1 MLPASGIAIVGS
13 HVRMACAVEG
23 AGIGKLLSMK
33 QLKPV
38 LWTKGTFLTPQHLQV
53 QDRFLE
59 DTLNFRLQALK
70 FCPWGFRELAI
81 NAELLAEGQFALTRA
96 AGIFPDGLLFDV
108 PDADPAPPS
117 KSLEEF
123 FEPATKSLDIYLAIP
138 DYRQRGLNVSSGKDG
153 GTRYLA
159 EVSEFRDENTGIG
172 EKLIQVARKNMRLL
186 ADSENREGSSVL
198 RVANVE
204 RRPAGTYQLNPR
216 FIPPLIEIG
225 ASEYLVGL
233 LRGLLELLAA
243 RSTQLSAGRRQKNQS
258 LADFTASDIANFW
271 LLYTVNSNYPVF
283 SHLFESKKGHPEEL
297 YAAMVG
303 LAGSLTTFSQKL
315 RPRDLPLYVHE
326 SLGPIF
332 SELDEKLRT
341 LLETVVPTN
350 LVSLPLK
357 LVQNSIYATAID
369 HDKYLVNTRMYLA
382 VSAETSE
389 EAIIQKVP
397 QLVKVCSATHIEHLV
412 KQALRG
418 IQLRHLSNPPSA
430 IPVKLK
436 YQYFALNQSGPAWE
450 AVNRARNF
458 AAYIPLEQFPNPTL
472 ELLILLP
479 QSN

>member
-1 MLPASGIAIVGS
+1 MK
-13 HVRMACAVEG
+13 
-23 AGIGKLLSMK
+23 IGNATIPMR

-53 QDRFLE
+53 QDRFIE
-59 DTLNFRLQALK
+59 DALNFRLQALK

-81 NAELLAEGQFALTRA
+81 NGELLAEGQFAVTRA
-96 AGIFPDGLLFDV
+96 AGIFPDGLLFEV
-108 PDADPAPPS
+108 PDADPPPPS
-117 KSLEEF
+117 KSLEEL
-123 FEPATKSLDIYLAIP
+123 FEPGAKNLDIYLAIP
-138 DYRQRGLNVSSGKDG
+138 DYRQRGLNVSTGKDG

-159 EVSEFRDENTGIG
+159 EVAAFRDENTGIS
-172 EKLIQVARKNMRLL
+172 EKPIQVARKNMRLL

-198 RVANVE
+198 RIANVE
-204 RRPAGTYQLNPR
+204 RTPAGTFQLNPR
-216 FIPPLIEIG
+216 FIPPLIEVG

-233 LRGLLELLAA
+233 LRGLVELLSA

-271 LLYTVNSNYPVF
+271 LLYTVNSNFPVF
-283 SHLFESKKGHPEEL
+283 SHLYESKMGHPEEL
-297 YAAMVG
+297 YAAMVA
-303 LAGSLTTFSQKL
+303 LAGSLTTFSQKM
-315 RPRDLPLYVHE
+315 RPRDLPLYVHD

-332 SELDEKLRT
+332 SELDEKLRS

-357 LVQNSIYATAID
+357 LAQNSIYSTAID

-382 VSAETSE
+382 VNAETSE
-389 EAIIQKVP
+389 ENIIQKVP

-412 KQALRG
+412 RQALPG
-418 IQLRHLSNPPSA
+418 IQLRHLTNPPSA

-458 AAYIPLEQFPNPTL
+458 AAYVPGELPNPTL

>member
-1 MLPASGIAIVGS
+1 
-13 HVRMACAVEG
+13 
-23 AGIGKLLSMK
+23 MK

-38 LWTKGTFLTPQHLQV
+38 LWTKGTFLTPQHLQL

-81 NAELLAEGQFALTRA
+81 NAELLAEGQFAVTRA

-108 PDADPAPPS
+108 PDSDPPPPS

-123 FEPATKSLDIYLAIP
+123 FEPETESLDLYLAIP
-138 DYRQRGLNVSSGKDG
+138 DYRMRGLNVSSGKEG

-159 EVSEFRDENTGIG
+159 EVVTFRDENTGSG
-172 EKLIQVARKNMRLL
+172 DKLIQFARKNMRLL
-186 ADSENREGSSVL
+186 AESENREGSSVL
-198 RVANVE
+198 RIANVE
-204 RRPAGTYQLNPR
+204 RTADGTYQLNPR
-216 FIPPLIEIG
+216 FIPPLIEID

-233 LRGLLELLAA
+233 LRGMVELLSA

-271 LLYTVNSNYPVF
+271 LLYTVNSNVPVF
-283 SHLFESKKGHPEEL
+283 SHLYESKKGHPEEL
-297 YAAMVG
+297 YAAMVS

-315 RPRDLPLYVHE
+315 RPKDLPLYVHE
-326 SLGPIF
+326 SLGPLF
-332 SELDEKLRT
+332 AELDEKLRA

-357 LVQNSIYATAID
+357 LVQNSIYATAIEQ
-369 HDKYLVNTRMYLA
+369 DKYLQNTRMYLA
-382 VSAETSE
+382 VSAETNE
-389 EAIIQKVP
+389 ETIIQKVP

-412 KQALRG
+412 KQALPG

-458 AAYIPLEQFPNPTL
+458 AAYVPGEIPNPTM

-479 QSN
+479 QTN